1 MQDMSVEKSNRV
13 TASLRRPQ
21 VFSEVLGQDFVVA
34 TLQASID
41 KGKIAN
47 AYLFSGPR
55 GCGKTSCARILAK
68 ALNCEKGLTS
78 SPCGTCD
85 SCKAIQAGS
94 SFDVIEID
102 GASNTG
108 VNDVR
113 KIKDEVLFPPS
124 SSRYKI
130 YIIDEVHMLSTSA
143 FNALLKTIEE
153 PPEYVVFIFATTE
166 LHKVP
171 ATIKSRCQQFNFR
184 LMSVEQLKDALS
196 CACVDM
202 GIKADDEGLYW
213 IAKEGKGSMR
223 DSYTLFDQVESFSQG
238 EITMQKIQ
246 EKLGLV
252 SLDSINSIFSYCVA
266 KDVKAAISTFND
278 ILESGVS
285 IEQFIT
291 DSASYL
297 RAVLFLKEGIEKESL
312 LGYNKER
319 LSKEVLQ
326 GWNANQLELAFD
338 IILKL
343 YKDIRF
349 SIDPRFE
356 TELAIARIASL
367 QDYIAPQELKL
378 AFDAAKN
385 MLKSM
390 AEDGASIGAN
400 MRGGGVGARE
410 GEKKNYWQ
418 HNESALAS
426 QKKKSVAYKDE
437 SVKDGFSEEVVE
449 ENNVPTSKP
458 SVSSPKVS
466 TIEDIRALI
475 IQKTEKDN
483 GMLSLTLQRSSNWKE
498 EEGLLVIY
506 GESSFDVSMLK
517 NNLPLLSSYVNTSF
531 VRSLKIEVLKKG
543 SVPPNA
549 PPSSFVN
556 HAIEKDGLQEAK
568 AKIDAKEVLHTKAQY
583 NEGAIGYDDNKKYE
597 NDKEGMPMLVQKV
610 IDVFKGSLI
619 EQRVAKS

>member
-1 MQDMSVEKSNRV
+1 MAVMDIEKSNRV
-13 TASLRRPQ
+13 TASVRRPQ

-196 CACVDM
+196 SACVDM

-252 SLDSINSIFSYCVA
+252 SLDAINSIFSYCVA
-266 KDVKAAISTFND
+266 KDTKATISAFND
-278 ILESGVS
+278 ILENGVS

-291 DSASYL
+291 DAASYL
-297 RAVLFLKEGIEKESL
+297 RAILFVGEGIEKESL

-326 GWNANQLELAFD
+326 GWSTHQVELAFD

-349 SIDPRFE
+349 SVDPRFE
-356 TELAIARIASL
+356 TELALARIASL
-367 QDYIAPQELKL
+367 QDYIPPKELKL

-385 MLKSM
+385 MLENM
-390 AEDGASIGAN
+390 AENGASIGTN
-400 MRGGGVGARE
+400 MRGGGGLRR
-410 GEKKNYWQ
+410 GGDEKKNYHQ
-418 HNESALAS
+418 HSEDSLTS
-426 QKKKSVAYKDE
+426 QKKKIITYKDE
-437 SVKDGFSEEVVE
+437 NVMDGALDEVLEEHDI
-449 ENNVPTSKP
+449 P
-458 SVSSPKVS
+458 SYNTNTSSPKVS
-466 TIEDIRALI
+466 TIEDMKALI

-498 EEGLLVIY
+498 EGELLFIY

-517 NNLPLLSSYVNTSF
+517 NNLPLLSNYVNTCF
-531 VRSLKIEVLKKG
+531 VRPLKIEVLKKG
-543 SVPPNA
+543 SVPPNV
-549 PPSSFVN
+549 PPSSFENNV
-556 HAIEKDGLQEAK
+556 IENDGLQDVISKVDAEDALHPTSQHNENVEEA
-568 AKIDAKEVLHTKAQY
+568 
-583 NEGAIGYDDNKKYE
+583 
-597 NDKEGMPMLVQKV
+597 MPMLVQKV
-610 IDVFKGSLI
+610 MEVFGGSLV
-619 EQRVAKS
+619 EQRLAKT

>member
-1 MQDMSVEKSNRV
+1 MDVEKSNRV
-13 TASLRRPQ
+13 TASVRRPQ

-78 SPCGTCD
+78 TPCGTCD

-153 PPEYVVFIFATTE
+153 PPKYVVFIFATTE

-184 LMSVEQLKDALS
+184 LMSVEQLKDALRS
-196 CACVDM
+196 ACVDM

-246 EKLGLV
+246 QKLGLV
-252 SLDSINSIFSYCVA
+252 SLDAINSIFSACVVKDA
-266 KDVKAAISTFND
+266 KGAISAFND
-278 ILESGVS
+278 ILENGVS

-291 DSASYL
+291 DAASYI
-297 RAVLFLKEGIEKESL
+297 RAILLVGEGIEKESL
-312 LGYNKER
+312 LGYNKDR
-319 LSKEVLQ
+319 LSKDVLQ
-326 GWNANQLELAFD
+326 GWNASQMELAFD

-343 YKDIRF
+343 YRDIRF

-356 TELAIARIASL
+356 TELALARIASL
-367 QDYIAPQELKL
+367 QDYIAPKELKL
-378 AFDAAKN
+378 AFNAAKN
-385 MLKSM
+385 MLQSM
-390 AEDGASIGAN
+390 AQDGVSSGAN
-400 MRGGGVGARE
+400 MMRKGEIEEGGV
-410 GEKKNYWQ
+410 EKKNYYQ
-418 HNESALAS
+418 NNENSLAF
-426 QKKKSVAYKDE
+426 QKKKSVAFKDE
-437 SVKDGFSEEVVE
+437 AKGVTPLQKELR
-449 ENNVPTSKP
+449 ENSGLASGTKEPLTK
-458 SVSSPKVS
+458 VSS
-466 TIEDIRALI
+466 IDDIKKLV

-498 EEGLLVIY
+498 EGGFLFIY

-517 NNLPLLSSYVNTSF
+517 NNLPLLSSYVNIYF
-531 VRSLKIEVLKKG
+531 ERSLKIEVLKKG
-543 SVPPNA
+543 SA
-549 PPSSFVN
+549 SLTTSSHSFKNSLV
-556 HAIEKDGLQEAK
+556 EKDSLQEASPR
-568 AKIDAKEVLHTKAQY
+568 IDAKGELHPTLQHNETFGERSEYKKDAGV
-583 NEGAIGYDDNKKYE
+583 EGAI
-597 NDKEGMPMLVQKV
+597 PSLVQKV
-610 IDVFKGSLI
+610 IDVFSGTLV
-619 EQRVAKS
+619 EQKVAKN